1 MLDFTRMARALA
13 IVALGLLLA
22 PGTSLGAGLLVFKPS
37 SLPAGKVGARYQVV
51 IHVSQGGHH
60 PALGKDSPSY
70 TVTCFGADP
79 TGGFIDDCKKLPPGL
94 TLKDFT
100 GPTCAPP
107 LQRPACIV
115 LAGIPRKAGVYTFRL
130 SAPNLSSPAVRGILY
145 KYTLVVRR

>member
-1 MLDFTRMARALA
+1 MARALA

-70 TVTCFGADP
+70 TVNCFGADP

-115 LAGIPRKAGVYTFRL
+115 LAGIPRKAGIYTFRL